1 MYIIRGLA
9 NWLSDGYIIYPIDG
23 WIKRIGDAQPLGISW
38 AFFFMVISL
47 IIGEIILRNTVW
59 GLSVKATGS
68 DRESAW
74 CCEVNV
80 DKITIQTFIVLGIM
94 AAIAGMFLAFRINSG
109 LASIGTGW
117 ELNAIAACTIG
128 GVSLWGYEGSMINTA
143 IGLLIVQVLSNGLV
157 VMGMPAHLQPVA
169 IGVVMVIS
177 VVLDMH
183 RRLVLERNS

>member
-1 MYIIRGLA
+1 
-9 NWLSDGYIIYPIDG
+9 
-23 WIKRIGDAQPLGISW
+23 
-38 AFFFMVISL
+38 
-47 IIGEIILRNTVW
+47 
-59 GLSVKATGS
+59 
-68 DRESAW
+68 
-74 CCEVNV
+74 
-80 DKITIQTFIVLGIM
+80 M